1 LCKETAV
8 RRGKEMQTDTSRK
21 LIDEFLSSLKT
32 TLGKKRF
39 KCDVKLIKRHAQLYR
54 FYARNKT
61 HFLFIHVKPQSK
73 DFFRIPPLWQEISG
87 FGSSIE
93 DIDWAVILLKERKDG
108 NYPLGFQIPSD
119 EFIRMKSSFTMD
131 RMGLVKIKQKDLSS
145 EYQFNSWDTF
155 FQLLNL

>member
-1 LCKETAV
+1 
-8 RRGKEMQTDTSRK
+8 MQTDTSKK
-21 LIDEFLSSLKT
+21 LVDEFLSNLKT
-32 TLGKKRF
+32 ALGKKRF
-39 KCDVKLIKRHAQLYR
+39 KFDLKLIKRHAQLYR

-61 HFLFIHVKPQSK
+61 HFLFIHVRHQGK
-73 DFFRIPPLWQEISG
+73 DFFRIPPPWEDISG
-87 FGSSIE
+87 FSSSVE
-93 DIDWAVILLKERKDG
+93 DTDWAVILLKEPKDS

-119 EFIRMKSSFTMD
+119 DFIRMKSGFTMD

>member
-1 LCKETAV
+1 MQIETS
-8 RRGKEMQTDTSRK
+8 KK
-21 LIDEFLSSLKT
+21 LIDNFLSNLKT

-39 KCDVKLIKRHAQLYR
+39 KFDLKLMKRHAHLYR

-61 HFLFIHVKPQSK
+61 HFLFIHVRPQGK
-73 DFFRIPPLWQEISG
+73 DFFKIPPLWEDISG
-87 FGSSIE
+87 FSSSVE
-93 DIDWAVILLKERKDG
+93 DIDWAVTLLKEPKDN

-119 EFIRMKSSFTMD
+119 DFMRMKSGFTMD
-131 RMGLVKIKQKDLSS
+131 RMGLVKIKQNNLSS